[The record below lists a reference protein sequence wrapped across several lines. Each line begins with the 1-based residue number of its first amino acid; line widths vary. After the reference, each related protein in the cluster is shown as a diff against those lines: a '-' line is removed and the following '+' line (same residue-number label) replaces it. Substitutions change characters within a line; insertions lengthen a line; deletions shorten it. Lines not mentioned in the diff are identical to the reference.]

1 MLSLHFNFID
11 KVFIMKRIL
20 GIVFLIILFITP
32 SHANSNVEIY
42 LLNQLDDSRGFCID
56 IKGHKLKAQI
66 NKGLHAHTCYSY
78 QGEISPDQ
86 AFNSLKFTKNQFIL
100 PFFNVCMEATS
111 FKPSTNLI
119 LRKCDRN
126 KLQNFEWF
134 NKSKIRLLSNK
145 KLCLTVD
152 QGQSKKGG
160 GGSPVHLMRNLSLE
174 LCNKSLNLY
183 QSWSVRK

>member
-1 MLSLHFNFID
+1 MY
-11 KVFIMKRIL
+11 KIL
-20 GIVFLIILFITP
+20 TILVLGLLFITP
-32 SHANSNVEIY
+32 SQADDSVEIY
-42 LLNQLDDSRGFCID
+42 LLNQLDDPRGFCID

-66 NKGLHAHTCYSY
+66 NKGLQAHTCYSY

-86 AFNSLKFTKNQFIL
+86 GFNSHKLTKNQFIL
-100 PFFNVCMEATS
+100 TSFNVCMEASSLT
-111 FKPSTNLI
+111 PSANLR

-126 KLQNFEWF
+126 KLQNFEWSRE
-134 NKSKIRLLSNK
+134 NEIHLIDNR

-174 LCNKSLNLY
+174 LCTESLNPY
-183 QSWSVRK
+183 QTWSVRK

>member
-1 MLSLHFNFID
+1 MKKNLAFI
-11 KVFIMKRIL
+11 VL
-20 GIVFLIILFITP
+20 GLLLIAP
-32 SHANSNVEIY
+32 SQADDNVEIY

-66 NKGLHAHTCYSY
+66 NKGLQAHTCYSY

-86 AFNSLKFTKNQFIL
+86 GFSSLKLTKNQFIL
-100 PFFNVCMEATS
+100 PFFNVCMEASSLT
-111 FKPSTNLI
+111 PSANLR

-126 KLQNFEWF
+126 KLQNFEWSHE
-134 NKSKIRLLSNK
+134 NNIHLIDNR
-145 KLCLTVD
+145 KLCLTVG

-174 LCNKSLNLY
+174 LCTESLNPY
-183 QSWSVRK
+183 QTWSVRK